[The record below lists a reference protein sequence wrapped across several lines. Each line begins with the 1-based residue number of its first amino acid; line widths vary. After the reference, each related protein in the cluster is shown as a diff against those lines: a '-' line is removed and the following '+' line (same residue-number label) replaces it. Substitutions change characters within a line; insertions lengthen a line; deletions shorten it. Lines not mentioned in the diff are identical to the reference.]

1 MKALARNKQ
10 TVYYA
15 LYNGKT
21 KVYDSDGLFT
31 GDHKPSYSEPVK
43 TAMNISPARG
53 AASVEMFGV
62 NTNYSRVLVTADLT
76 CPITETSVLWIGQTP
91 NANATNFNYRVVRVG
106 RSLNSISYA
115 VTEVEN
121 G

>member
-15 LYNGKT
+15 LYTGKT
-21 KVYDSDGLFT
+21 KVYDTDGLFT
-31 GDHKPSYSEPVK
+31 GDHKPTYATPVK
-43 TAMNISPARG
+43 TAMNVSPARG

-62 NTNYSRVLVTADLT
+62 NTNYSRVLVTDDLS
-76 CPITETSVLWIGQTP
+76 CPITETSVLWIGGEP
-91 NANATNFNYRVVRVG
+91 NNTATNFNYRVVRIG
-106 RSLNSISYA
+106 KSLNSITYA
-115 VTEVEN
+115 VDEVEN

>member
-15 LYNGKT
+15 LYKEKA

-31 GDHKPSYSEPVK
+31 GDHKPTYDTPVK
-43 TAMNISPARG
+43 TKMNISPARG
-53 AASVEMFGV
+53 LADVEMFGV
-62 NTNYSRVLVTADLT
+62 NTNYTRVMVTDDMS
-76 CPITETSVLWIGQTP
+76 CPIAETSVIWIGAEPNQT
-91 NANATNFNYRVVRVG
+91 NSNFNYRVVRVA
-106 RSLNSISYA
+106 RSLNSITYA
-115 VTEVEN
+115 IAEVEN

>member
-10 TVYYA
+10 TIYYA
-15 LYNGKT
+15 LYKEKA

-31 GDHKPSYSEPVK
+31 GDHKATYDTPVK
-43 TAMNISPARG
+43 TAMNVSPARG
-53 AASVEMFGV
+53 AAAVEMFGV
-62 NTNYSRVLVTADLT
+62 NTNYSRVLVTDDLT
-76 CPITETSVLWIGQTP
+76 CPIAETSVLWIGIAPNQT
-91 NANATNFNYRVVRVG
+91 ASNFNYRVVRVA

-115 VTEVEN
+115 VAEVEN